1 MHIIIAVFIFFVC
14 SHNAVFSQN
23 ISDFEILPND
33 DGSVTILNYRGVLTD
48 VVIPPA
54 ILNLPVTKI
63 EERAFSGKGLTG
75 VKIPNSVLYIDEH
88 AFSNNQITR
97 VELPAS
103 LIGIEDHAFY
113 RNRISAA
120 GLPPALGY
128 IGKYAFAENRL
139 TSIIIPDNVTVIGE
153 KAFADNQLQ
162 TIQLGRKVSYIGR
175 HAFLYNRAL
184 SVTLPDSVAY
194 LGFGAFGGGP
204 RSITLGGNVF
214 VDSKDGGLDY
224 YEGDDRY
231 GSAKLVDTEMGGDW
245 VYPLRKLYNA
255 NNRQAGTYAY
265 FYDLGE

>member
-1 MHIIIAVFIFFVC
+1 MQIIIAVFIFFIC
-14 SHNAVFSQN
+14 SHNAIFSQN

-33 DGSVTILNYRGVLTD
+33 DGSVTILNYRGAIKN

-63 EERAFSGKGLTG
+63 EGRAFSDRGLTS
-75 VKIPNSVLYIDEH
+75 VRIPNSVLYINEH
-88 AFSNNQITR
+88 AFSNNQLTG

-113 RNRISAA
+113 RNRIGAVS
-120 GLPPALGY
+120 LPPALGY

-153 KAFADNQLQ
+153 KSFADNQLQ
-162 TIQLGRKVSYIGR
+162 TIQLGRKVSYIGK

-184 SVTLPDSVAY
+184 SITLPDSVAY

-204 RSITLGGNVF
+204 RSITIGSNVF

-224 YEGDDRY
+224 YDEEDRY
-231 GSAKLVDTEMGGDW
+231 RSEKFIDTEMGGDW

-255 NNRQAGTYAY
+255 NNRRAGTYAY
-265 FYDLGE
+265 FNDNSE